1 MILRYRDSL
10 SPESYTYNVDEIH
23 VFIICL
29 WLKVTIR
36 ACKYHQVFMSNVLGS
51 NWVGGGG
58 GGGRRCYRRPQN
70 KQIYMPQNTDFNK
83 TMPKAADL
91 IFSGALDL

>member
-1 MILRYRDSL
+1 M
-10 SPESYTYNVDEIH
+10 
-23 VFIICL
+23 C
-29 WLKVTIR
+29 
-36 ACKYHQVFMSNVLGS
+36 NVLGS